1 MARGIIGVLG
11 GMGPEATADLFYK
24 IIRATPA
31 AQDQDH
37 LRVIIDCNPAIP
49 DRTRYLLGTG
59 PDPFPELLKTAHNL
73 VGAGAS
79 FLVIPCNTAHYFH
92 RTLQKAVSV
101 PILHIMEETAAHI
114 RRVHPEVSKAGLLA
128 STGTTRTGLYPAALR
143 AVGVE
148 VLSPQQAGQDAVMQA
163 IYQVKAGR
171 HAQARELSLGAV
183 QELLAQGAELII
195 LGCTELPLILG
206 PDQVACPVVDP
217 TQVLAQAAVARA
229 LDSSL

>member
-49 DRTRYLLGTG
+49 DRTRYILGSG
-59 PDPFPELLKTAHNL
+59 PDPFHELIRTAHNL

-92 RTLQKAVSV
+92 RTLQKAVTV

-114 RRVHPEVSKAGLLA
+114 CRSHPGVRKAGLLA
-128 STGTTRTGLYPAALR
+128 STGTIRTDLYPAALR

-148 VLSPQQAGQDAVMQA
+148 VLSPGPAGQEAVMQA

-171 HAQARELSLGAV
+171 HHQARELSQGPV
-183 QELLAQGAELII
+183 QELLSQGAELMI

-206 PDQVACPVVDP
+206 PGQLACPVVDP
-217 TQVLAQAAVARA
+217 TQVLAQAAVTRA
-229 LDSSL
+229 LDFTL

>member
-1 MARGIIGVLG
+1 
-11 GMGPEATADLFYK
+11 MGPEATADLFYK

-37 LRVIIDCNPAIP
+37 LRVIVDCNPAIP

-59 PDPFPELLKTAHNL
+59 PDPFPELVRTAHNL

-92 RTLQKAVSV
+92 RTLQEAVTV
-101 PILHIMEETAAHI
+101 PILHIMEETAAYIH
-114 RRVHPEVSKAGLLA
+114 RAYPAVQRAGLLA
-128 STGTTRTGLYPAALR
+128 STGTVRTGLYPQVLQ

-148 VLSPQQAGQDAVMQA
+148 VLSPQPAGQDAVMQA
-163 IYQVKAGR
+163 IYLVKAGK
-171 HAQARELSLGAV
+171 HARARELSRSAV
-183 QELLAQGAELII
+183 QELVSQGAGLVI

-217 TQVLAQAAVARA
+217 TQVLAQAAVNRA
-229 LDSSL
+229 LDSGL